1 MRDHLKKEFESRLT
15 SLIADAFKRS
25 IAALEEA
32 GAIDIKKLRKQYTGS
47 GSQYYDDD
55 RNDSGANP

>member
-15 SLIADAFKRS
+15 SLIADAFNRS
-25 IAALEEA
+25 IAALEEV
-32 GAIDIKKLRKQYTGS
+32 GAIDTKKLRKQYTGS

-55 RNDSGANP
+55 RSDSGANP